1 MRDWI
6 RRRFTKTVYV
16 QKGPGK
22 KLERVEVPPSERFVY
37 LMLFS
42 IAALI
47 IFAVI
52 EALHIIFLRSFNESI
67 FNAING
73 LVGTIT
79 GLIIGK
85 KV

>member
-6 RRRFTKTVYV
+6 RRWFTKTVYV

-42 IAALI
+42 SAALI
-47 IFAVI
+47 VFAVI
-52 EALHIIFLRSFNESI
+52 EALHIIFLGSFNETI

-73 LVGTIT
+73 LVGTIM
-79 GLIIGK
+79 GLIVGK
-85 KV
+85 KI